1 MGEGTPYGAAPPSWP
16 VPPRGTTAI
25 APEPAQLPVALERAR
40 VALRLTDRVD
50 GPGPCLVA
58 YDDLGALATLAER
71 LTPQEAGVTTDVLRL
86 EQVLVTHPWVIDTL
100 QAVLDQA
107 SLRQAATG
115 LHIHHSTLQDRL
127 CWLSTQLGY
136 GVMKPGGRQ
145 RAAVAVLLWRIAHS
159 EDERAEATAESTG
172 TSCSKR
178 GERQRC
184 WRAMHTCS
192 ETYALPG
199 LSGQRICVRRIL
211 RDVPPWPPFPGTL
224 PPRRAPAWR
233 DRPGVSWSCPIRAW

>member
-115 LHIHHSTLQDRL
+115 LHIHHSTLQAVDPARL
-127 CWLSTQLGY
+127 RGHEARRTST
-136 GVMKPGGRQ
+136 
-145 RAAVAVLLWRIAHS
+145 
-159 EDERAEATAESTG
+159 
-172 TSCSKR
+172 
-178 GERQRC
+178 
-184 WRAMHTCS
+184 
-192 ETYALPG
+192 
-199 LSGQRICVRRIL
+199 RR
-211 RDVPPWPPFPGTL
+211 RRRPPL
-224 PPRRAPAWR
+224 A
-233 DRPGVSWSCPIRAW
+233 DRPQRGRTRRGDG